1 MDESLLCGCCTIQ
14 EHGTTLFTRNKKL
27 KKSMSERSLAD
38 AVHEYKKVEMKQA
51 GMHGHSNKSIKT
63 LCSYLTSK

>member
-1 MDESLLCGCCTIQ
+1 MDAAQFKNMEQRSSPEI
-14 EHGTTLFTRNKKL
+14 KKL